1 MTTFEAYVL
10 TRDEDKN
17 QHLEWT
23 EFDEAD
29 LMDGDVTV
37 DVSHSTMNYKDGL
50 ALTGASPVVRTWP
63 MIPGIDFV
71 GTVASSSHDGI
82 AEGDQ
87 VVLNGWGAGETHLGG
102 YAQLARVPGEW
113 LVPLPDA
120 FSPAQSMAIGTAG
133 YTAALC
139 VLELERQD
147 VAPGDGPILV
157 TGATGGVGSVAV
169 SLLSTAGYEVLAS
182 TGKASEADYLKGLG
196 ASDIIDRSE
205 LSEPGKPLGKERWGG
220 AVDTVGSTTL
230 ANVLAQTRY
239 GGTVAACGLAQG
251 MDLPASVAP
260 FILRGVT
267 LAGVDSVM
275 APRPRRLEAWERLAR
290 DLDPAT
296 LDSMSETRSIED
308 APTLA
313 EDILA
318 GKLRGRVVLTVDS

>member
-10 TRDEDKN
+10 TRDEDEN

-50 ALTGASPVVRTWP
+50 ALTGTSPVVRTWP

-71 GTVASSSHDGI
+71 GTVTSSSHDGI

-87 VVLNGWGAGETHLGG
+87 VVLNGWGVGETHLGG
-102 YAQLARVPGEW
+102 YGQKARVPGEW

-139 VLELERQD
+139 VLELERQGLATD
-147 VAPGDGPILV
+147 DGPILV
-157 TGATGGVGSVAV
+157 TGATGGVGSAAV
-169 SLLSTAGYEVLAS
+169 SLLATAGHEVLAS
-182 TGKASEADYLKGLG
+182 TGKADEADYLKGLG
-196 ASDIIDRSE
+196 ASDIIDRNE
-205 LSEPGKPLGKERWGG
+205 LSEPGKPMGKERWGG

-239 GGTVAACGLAQG
+239 GGTVTACGLAGG

-275 APRPRRLEAWERLAR
+275 APREKRLEAWERLAR

-296 LDSMSETRSIED
+296 LDSMSQTRSVKD
-308 APTLA
+308 APALA

-318 GKLRGRVVLTVDS
+318 GKLRGRVVLTIDA